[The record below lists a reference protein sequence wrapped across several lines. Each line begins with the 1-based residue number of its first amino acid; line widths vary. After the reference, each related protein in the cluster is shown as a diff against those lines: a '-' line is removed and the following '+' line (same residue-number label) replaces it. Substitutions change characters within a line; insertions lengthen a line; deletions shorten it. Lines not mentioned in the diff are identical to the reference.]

1 MQSNMEKIR
10 EADQEVYEMPKHGYR
25 FGTQKFENRKIT
37 YRTSGVFN
45 GNGSAKRDRGSIK
58 MS

>member
-1 MQSNMEKIR
+1 MEKIR